1 MILASNAV
9 RSLCAAAI
17 VWASAAA
24 AAAQSS
30 APANAPQPP
39 ASLRPPA
46 DVLIPCEKLPK
57 NAVTRLQPD
66 LAAWATIYCT
76 KYGQLFNANETHF
89 GAFPDNG
96 VRATFNAATMDGKEG
111 DAGAGSYFTSI
122 AYADFTPVELQG
134 LLKVDPIV
142 AKITTGKKLKKLE
155 LQTSGGKGI
164 LFLVIEPAADPFW
177 VFPLTEKG
185 LGSPAFFVISL
196 EAINRKR

>member
-66 LAAWATIYCT
+66 LAAWATIGSTFSNPCNST
-76 KYGQLFNANETHF
+76 
-89 GAFPDNG
+89 G
-96 VRATFNAATMDGKEG
+96 VKSA
-111 DAGAGSYFTSI
+111 
-122 AYADFTPVELQG
+122 
-134 LLKVDPIV
+134 
-142 AKITTGKKLKKLE
+142 
-155 LQTSGGKGI
+155 
-164 LFLVIEPAADPFW
+164 
-177 VFPLTEKG
+177 
-185 LGSPAFFVISL
+185 
-196 EAINRKR
+196 